1 METRSTLH
9 FIHKLHNKKSYFPS
23 EGQVEL
29 TYRCNLNCIH
39 CYCKG
44 SEDPEKELTTSQ
56 FKRILDEIQAEGCF
70 FLTLTGGEPLFRKD
84 FLEIYSY
91 AKSKGFIITIFT
103 NGQGFN
109 KEIVDYMVKSPPL
122 SIEMTLNGITQST
135 YEKITQVKGSFA
147 KAMKALE
154 LLVKKRLPLKLKANG
169 LKQNRHEIAKIKK
182 WAENILSFRSDR
194 KYHFKFDPMIYP
206 RLNGD
211 KSPCKY
217 RLSFK
222 EHLEAIR
229 EDPDIW
235 EECQARLKSEL
246 SELPRDRDFLY
257 HCNSW
262 MNKFFIDPYGRLKF
276 CQFSEK
282 FSVDLQE
289 VSFKEGFYKVFP
301 QVLNERFRTESKCRD
316 CALRSLCYV
325 CPARAYLETGDE
337 EAPVAFYC
345 QLAKETA
352 EFKNMIS
359 KGVIN
364 EALPK

>member
-1 METRSTLH
+1 M
-9 FIHKLHNKKSYFPS
+9 
-23 EGQVEL
+23 
-29 TYRCNLNCIH
+29 
-39 CYCKG
+39 
-44 SEDPEKELTTSQ
+44 TTSQ

-70 FLTLTGGEPLFRKD
+70 FLTLTGGEPLLRKD
-84 FLEIYSY
+84 FLEIYSH

-109 KEIVDYMVKSPPL
+109 KEIVDYLVKSPPL
-122 SIEMTLNGITQST
+122 SIEITLNGITRST
-135 YEKITQVKGSFA
+135 YEGITQVKGSFSNV
-147 KAMKALE
+147 MKAIE
-154 LLVKKRLPLKLKANG
+154 LAVEKKLPLKLKTNA

-182 WAENILSFRSDR
+182 WVENILSLRSER
-194 KYHFKFDPMIYP
+194 IYHFKFDPMVYP

-235 EECQARLKSEL
+235 EECQTRLTSEL
-246 SELPRDRDFLY
+246 SELPRERDFLY

-262 MNKFFIDPYGRLKF
+262 MHKFFIDPYGRLKF
-276 CQFSEK
+276 CQFSER

-289 VSFKEGFYKVFP
+289 ISFKEGFYKVFP
-301 QVLNERFRTESKCRD
+301 QVLNERFKTESKCRD
-316 CALRSLCYV
+316 CALRSICYV
-325 CPARAYLETGDE
+325 CPARAYLEIGDE
-337 EAPVAFYC
+337 EAPVPFYC

-352 EFKNMIS
+352 EYKNMIS
-359 KGVIN
+359 KAAIYK
-364 EALPK
+364 AFSK